1 MRSGLEPCVSD
12 VLLFWLFKYANWDLH
27 SILLKRQDTTFAFH
41 RHRQS
46 LQMAVSSRVFWRQII
61 KSMVMDRKDIFMYM
75 INFIS
80 GPEFIEKTI
89 LSKPW
94 TDLESVLGA
103 GPSTFPPCR
112 GCPDPASTAPAPAGG
127 TTGNKYISSQH

>member
-46 LQMAVSSRVFWRQII
+46 TNSCLL
-61 KSMVMDRKDIFMYM
+61 KSLLM
-75 INFIS
+75 
-80 GPEFIEKTI
+80 
-89 LSKPW
+89 
-94 TDLESVLGA
+94 
-103 GPSTFPPCR
+103 
-112 GCPDPASTAPAPAGG
+112 PDYQVYGDG
-127 TTGNKYISSQH
+127 

>member
-46 LQMAVSSRVFWRQII
+46 LQMTVSSRVFWRQII
-61 KSMVMDRKDIFMYM
+61 KSIVMDRKDIFMHM
-75 INFIS
+75 INFI
-80 GPEFIEKTI
+80 
-89 LSKPW
+89 
-94 TDLESVLGA
+94 A
-103 GPSTFPPCR
+103 GP
-112 GCPDPASTAPAPAGG
+112 
-127 TTGNKYISSQH
+127 